1 MKKENQLEKD
11 IKKLKRRNG
20 TLEARKMHFYNRL
33 HQFCRDVDYYMD
45 RGMTEQDAIGYV
57 RFFYRNMKEGEKSY
71 KRENTT
77 K

>member
-20 TLEARKMHFYNRL
+20 TLEARKMHFYNRR
-33 HQFCRDVDYYMD
+33 RDVDYYMD